1 VLQQKSL
8 ETRLTSFRKQRGL
21 GVGRQIVS
29 FAGVVRVE
37 KRSVTTI
44 TMAAKETRGQSASA
58 L

>member
-1 VLQQKSL
+1 M
-8 ETRLTSFRKQRGL
+8 TSFRKQRGL